1 VTPGPSSRRA
11 AFFAAGPR
19 LSLDT
24 SEGSDVKSVLGV
36 LALALAKRVG
46 AEEASVKG
54 EGGVV

>member
-1 VTPGPSSRRA
+1 M
-11 AFFAAGPR
+11 GPR

-36 LALALAKRVG
+36 PTLALAKSVG